1 MPNGLPALQMPQM
14 PNIAA
19 SILSS
24 SPRGQGTGGNTAA
37 VRMEELKYKKKSD
50 ERKQVI
56 DINDFALNLLTGVN
70 SEEDLQIAKRQFVAR
85 YPEAEGMIS
94 EALPAYNSRAIEIIR
109 NSLRTETQ
117 RVKAEEKEDELKGF
131 GAGTQVYKGGEPKG
145 EQVPFA
151 PPKPEYDVFEKGVG
165 GDQTYIKHGDPIPE
179 GYRRIKGTPGISIQT
194 GQQMGKTTRTMLEK
208 NIIEGTKNIQSF
220 RETGKLFKREYLT
233 VFGKGNR
240 IAAGAA
246 DRLGL
251 STKGQKKLIRERSK
265 WFRQAKADFI
275 AFRKWATGVAGGE
288 KEMAEIATAFPD
300 PVKNSPEQYI
310 ANLNNIE
317 ETTKRVLMLNID
329 FLQSG
334 IDMEQPL
341 DKIIEQARGM
351 GIKAPPGVGGTRKS
365 TDTVLRFDKKGNLMP
380 QPIVAE

>member
-1 MPNGLPALQMPQM
+1 MPNGLPALRMPQM

-19 SILSS
+19 TIMSS
-24 SPRGQGTGGNTAA
+24 GRPSAGGGNAAA

-50 ERKQVI
+50 ERKQMI
-56 DINDFALNLLTGVN
+56 DVNDYALNLLTGVN
-70 SEEDLQIAKRQFVAR
+70 SEEDLQIAKGQFIAR
-85 YPEAEGMIS
+85 YPEAKGLIDQQ
-94 EALPAYNSRAIEIIR
+94 LPSYSPRAIEIIR

-117 RVKAEEKEDELKGF
+117 RFKSEEKEGELKGF

-151 PPKPEYDVFEKGVG
+151 PPKPSYDVFEEGIG
-165 GDQTYIKHGDPIPE
+165 GNQMYIKHGDEIPE
-179 GYRRIKGTPGISIQT
+179 GYRKLKGTSGVTIQT
-194 GQQMGKTTRTMLEK
+194 GQQGLGKTTKTMLEK

-240 IAAGAA
+240 MAAGAA
-246 DRLGL
+246 DKLGL
-251 STKGQKKLIRERSK
+251 STKSQKTLIRERSK

-300 PVKNSPEQYI
+300 PVKNSPEQYL
-310 ANLNNIE
+310 ANLDNIE
-317 ETTKRVLMLNID
+317 ETTKRVLMLNVD
-329 FLQSG
+329 FLRSG

-341 DKIIEQARGM
+341 DKIIEQAKKV
-351 GIKAPPGVGGTRKS
+351 GIKTPPGVGGTSK
-365 TDTVLRFDKKGNLMP
+365 TATPGTVLRFNKQGELI
-380 QPIVAE
+380 Q